1 MVMKMIFDTIVGIAT
16 LRGISALNVIRVSG
30 SDAIQLVNRLFVGK
44 DLDQQ
49 PSHTVSYGH
58 LIDDGVIIDEVLV
71 SIFREPKSF
80 TAENVVE
87 ISTHGG
93 YLIAEKVIEALIKL
107 GCRMAEPGEF
117 TKRAYL
123 NGRIDLTQAE
133 SIMDMVNAKTM
144 TQLQIANQGLNGQV
158 KELIN
163 DLQSDLLSLIAKIEV
178 NIDYPEY
185 DDAVVMT
192 NEIIIPETKTII
204 DKINQ
209 ILIKSDTGKVIR
221 EGIKTVIVGR
231 PNVGKSSLLNTLLRE
246 DKAIVTEISGT
257 TRDLIEGEL
266 NLGGILLKLIDTAG
280 IRTTDDIVEKIGIDR
295 AKKALS
301 EADLVLLVLDQSQ
314 KLTDADK
321 ELIELTSDKTRIIV
335 GNKTD
340 LGSLVDIQN
349 ENIIKVSAKN
359 KTGIDLLENEVKRL
373 FVDEVLIGNNE
384 TMLSNARHIG
394 KLKEANQNLKDALSS
409 AQINYPV
416 DMVEIDLRKAW
427 ESLGEI
433 TGESGTEI
441 LISTLFSKF
450 CLGK

>member
-1 MVMKMIFDTIVGIAT
+1 MLFDTIVGIAT

-30 SDAIQLVNRLFVGK
+30 NDAIHLVSELFDGK
-44 DLDQQ
+44 NLEDQ
-49 PSHTVSYGH
+49 PTHTVHYGH
-58 LIDDGVIIDEVLV
+58 IIDELVVLDEV
-71 SIFREPKSF
+71 LISIFREPRSF

-93 YLIAEKVIEALIKL
+93 FLIADKIVESLIKH

-133 SIMDMVNAKTM
+133 SIMDMVNAKTN
-144 TQLQIANQGLNGQV
+144 TQLQIANQGLSGQV
-158 KELIN
+158 KNLIFE
-163 DLQSDLLSLIAKIEV
+163 LQSDLLSLMAKIEV

-185 DDAVVMT
+185 DDAVTMT
-192 NEIIIPETKTII
+192 NAIIIPEASSLI
-204 DKINQ
+204 DKIDDV
-209 ILIKSDTGKVIR
+209 LLKSNTGKIIR
-221 EGIKTVIVGR
+221 EGIKTVIIGK

-246 DKAIVTEISGT
+246 EKAIVTEISGT

-280 IRTTDDIVEKIGIDR
+280 IRTTNDVVEKIGIDR

-314 KLTDADK
+314 SMTDADMD
-321 ELIELTSDKTRIIV
+321 LLELTKDKVRIIV
-335 GNKTD
+335 GNKHD
-340 LGSLVDIQN
+340 LGSSGDLDNVKMIR
-349 ENIIKVSAKN
+349 ISAKN
-359 KTGIDLLENEVKRL
+359 KTGIESLEAEVKRL
-373 FVDEVLIGNNE
+373 FIDEKLIGDQAII
-384 TMLSNARHIG
+384 LSNVRHIG
-394 KLKEANQNLKDALSS
+394 KLKEAKKALQDAIKGAKSEF
-409 AQINYPV
+409 PV
-416 DMVEIDLRKAW
+416 DMVEIDLRHAW
-427 ESLGEI
+427 DALGEI
-433 TGESGTEI
+433 TGENGTDA

>member
-1 MVMKMIFDTIVGIAT
+1 MIFDTIVGIAT
-16 LRGISALNVIRVSG
+16 LRGISALNVVRVSG
-30 SDAIQLVNRLFVGK
+30 SDAISLVNKLFVGK
-44 DLDQQ
+44 NLETQ
-49 PSHTVSYGH
+49 PTHTVSYGH
-58 LIDDGVIIDEVLV
+58 IVDDGVTIDEVLV

-93 YLIAEKVIEALIKL
+93 FLIAEKVIESLIKI

-144 TQLQIANQGLNGQV
+144 TQLQVANQGLSGEVRN
-158 KELIN
+158 LIN
-163 DLQSDLLSLIAKIEV
+163 LLQTDLLSLIAKIEV

-185 DDAVVMT
+185 DDAIVMT
-192 NEIIIPETKTII
+192 NEIIIPESTSLIQKI
-204 DKINQ
+204 DEV
-209 ILIKSDTGKVIR
+209 LVKSNTGKVIR
-221 EGIKTVIVGR
+221 EGIKTVIIGR

-246 DKAIVTEISGT
+246 EKAIVTEISGT

-280 IRTTDDIVEKIGIDR
+280 IRTTDDVVEKIGIDR
-295 AKKALS
+295 AKKAMS

-321 ELIELTSDKTRIIV
+321 ELLEITKHKTRIIV
-335 GNKTD
+335 GNKND
-340 LGSLVDIQN
+340 LGSSIDI
-349 ENIIKVSAKN
+349 ENQKMIPISAKN
-359 KTGIDLLENEVKRL
+359 KTGIDLLESEVKQL
-373 FVDEVLIGNNE
+373 FIDENLIGNNE
-384 TMLSNARHIG
+384 TMLSNTRHIG
-394 KLKEANQNLKDALSS
+394 KLKETKQSLIDAITSAKQNF
-409 AQINYPV
+409 PV
-416 DMVEIDLRKAW
+416 DMVEIDLRKSW

-433 TGESGTEI
+433 TGDFGTDA

>member
-1 MVMKMIFDTIVGIAT
+1 MLFDTIVGIAT

-30 SDAIQLVNRLFVGK
+30 TDAISIVNQLFKGK
-44 DLDQQ
+44 NLDKQ
-49 PSHTVSYGH
+49 PTHTVNYGR
-58 LIDDGVIIDEVLV
+58 LVDEGVVLDEVLV

-93 YLIAEKVIEALIKL
+93 FLIAEKVIEALVKR
-107 GCRMAEPGEF
+107 GCRIAEPGEF
-117 TKRAYL
+117 SKRAYL

-144 TQLQIANQGLNGQV
+144 TQLQVANQGLSGQV
-158 KELIN
+158 KSLVN
-163 DLQSDLLSLIAKIEV
+163 DLQAELLSVIAKIEV

-192 NEIIIPETKTII
+192 NEIIIPETKDII
-204 DKINQ
+204 AKIDQ
-209 ILIKSDTGKVIR
+209 VLIKSNTGKVIR
-221 EGIKTVIVGR
+221 EGIKTVIIGR

-266 NLGGILLKLIDTAG
+266 NLGGVLLKLIDTAG
-280 IRTTDDIVEKIGIDR
+280 IRSTDDVVEKIGIDR

-321 ELIELTSDKTRIIV
+321 ELLQLTADKTRVIV

-340 LGSLVDIQN
+340 LGSSIDIQN
-349 ENIIKVSAKN
+349 EKIIKISAKN
-359 KTGIDLLENEVKRL
+359 KTGIEQLENEVKRL
-373 FVDEVLIGNNE
+373 FVDETLIGNNE

-394 KLKEANQNLKDALSS
+394 KLKEAKQNLNDALSS

-427 ESLGEI
+427 EALGEI
-433 TGESGTEI
+433 TGDSGTDT

>member
-44 DLDQQ
+44 DLDKQ

-58 LIDDGVIIDEVLV
+58 LVDDGVILDEVLV

-144 TQLQIANQGLNGQV
+144 TQLQIANQGLSGQV
-158 KELIN
+158 RELIN

-185 DDAVVMT
+185 DDAIVMT
-192 NEIIIPETKTII
+192 NEIIIPETKSII
-204 DKINQ
+204 EKINQ

-221 EGIKTVIVGR
+221 EGIKTVIIGR

-314 KLTDADK
+314 KLTDEDK
-321 ELIELTSDKTRIIV
+321 ELIELTSEKTRIIV

-359 KTGIDLLENEVKRL
+359 KTGIDQLENEVKRL
-373 FVDEVLIGNNE
+373 FVDEVLIGKNE

-409 AQINYPV
+409 AQANYPV

-433 TGESGTEI
+433 TGESGTEM

>member
-301 EADLVLLVLDQSQ
+301 ESDLVLLVLDQSQ

>member
-1 MVMKMIFDTIVGIAT
+1 MVIDMIFDTIVGIAT
-16 LRGISALNVIRVSG
+16 LRGISALNVVRVSG
-30 SDAIQLVNRLFVGK
+30 SDAISIVNRIFVGK
-44 DLDQQ
+44 NLDNQ
-49 PSHTVSYGH
+49 PSHSVSYGH
-58 LIDDGVIIDEVLV
+58 LVDDGIILDEVLV
-71 SIFREPKSF
+71 AIFREPKSF

-93 YLIAEKVIEALIKL
+93 FLIPEKVIESLVKL
-107 GCRMAEPGEF
+107 GCRIAEPGEF

-144 TQLQIANQGLNGQV
+144 TQLQVANQGLNGQV
-158 KELIN
+158 KALVNE
-163 DLQSDLLSLIAKIEV
+163 LQSNLLTLIAKIEV

-185 DDAVVMT
+185 DDAIIMT
-192 NEIIIPETKTII
+192 NEIIIPETKSII
-204 DKINQ
+204 EKIDEV
-209 ILIKSDTGKVIR
+209 LIKSNTGKVIR

-246 DKAIVTEISGT
+246 EKAIVTEISGT

-280 IRTTDDIVEKIGIDR
+280 IRSTEDIVEKIGIDR
-295 AKKALS
+295 AKKAVS

-321 ELIELTSDKTRIIV
+321 ELLQLTSNKTRIIV

-340 LGSLVDIQN
+340 LGSLVDIHN
-349 ENIIKVSAKN
+349 ENIIKISAKN
-359 KTGIDLLENEVKRL
+359 KTGIDTLENEVKRL
-373 FVDEVLIGNNE
+373 FVDESLIGNNE
-384 TMLSNARHIG
+384 TMFSNARHIG
-394 KLKEANQNLKDALSS
+394 KLKEAKQSLTDALSS
-409 AQINYPV
+409 AYANFPV
-416 DMVEIDLRKAW
+416 DMVEIDLRKSW

-433 TGESGTEI
+433 TGESGTDT

>member
-44 DLDQQ
+44 DLDKQ

-58 LIDDGVIIDEVLV
+58 LVDDGVILDEVLV

-144 TQLQIANQGLNGQV
+144 TQLQIANQGLSGQV
-158 KELIN
+158 RELIN

-185 DDAVVMT
+185 DDAIVMT
-192 NEIIIPETKTII
+192 NEIIIPETKSII
-204 DKINQ
+204 EKINQ

-221 EGIKTVIVGR
+221 EGIKTVIIGR

-301 EADLVLLVLDQSQ
+301 EADLILLVLDQSQ
-314 KLTDADK
+314 KLTDEDK
-321 ELIELTSDKTRIIV
+321 ELIELTSEKTRIIV

-359 KTGIDLLENEVKRL
+359 NTGIDQLENEVKRL
-373 FVDEVLIGNNE
+373 FVDEVLIGKNE

-409 AQINYPV
+409 AQANYPV

-433 TGESGTEI
+433 TGESGTEM

>member
-1 MVMKMIFDTIVGIAT
+1 MLFDTIVGIAT
-16 LRGISALNVIRVSG
+16 LRGVSALNVVRVSG
-30 SDAIQLVNRLFVGK
+30 SDAIHIVGKLFAGK
-44 DLDQQ
+44 DLDLQ
-49 PSHTVSYGH
+49 STHSVSYGH
-58 LIDDGVIIDEVLV
+58 IVDEDTVLDEVLV

-93 YLIAEKVIEALIKL
+93 FLIADKIVESLIKN
-107 GCRMAEPGEF
+107 GCRLAEPGEF

-133 SIMDMVNAKTM
+133 SIMDMVNAKTT

-158 KELIN
+158 KSLIEEL
-163 DLQSDLLSLIAKIEV
+163 QTELLSLVAKIEV

-185 DDAVVMT
+185 DDAITMT
-192 NEIIIPETKTII
+192 NEIILPETSSLIEKI
-204 DKINQ
+204 DAV
-209 ILIKSDTGKVIR
+209 LIKSNTGKIIR
-221 EGIKTVIVGR
+221 EGVKTVIIGK

-246 DKAIVTEISGT
+246 EKAIVTEISGT

-280 IRTTDDIVEKIGIDR
+280 IRTTSDIVEKIGIDR

-314 KLTDADK
+314 SITDADK
-321 ELIELTSDKTRIIV
+321 DLLALTKDKTRIIV

-340 LGSLVDIQN
+340 LGSSIHLDDELMIR
-349 ENIIKVSAKN
+349 ISAKN
-359 KTGIDLLENEVKRL
+359 KTGIEELESEVKRL
-373 FVDEVLIGNNE
+373 FVDEKLIVGNE
-384 TMLSNARHIG
+384 IMLSNTRHIG
-394 KLKEANQNLKDALSS
+394 KLKEAREALKDAVL
-409 AQINYPV
+409 AAKKAFPV
-416 DMVEIDLRKAW
+416 DMVEIDLKRAW
-427 ESLGEI
+427 ECLGEI
-433 TGESGTEI
+433 TGEFGTDA
-441 LISTLFSKF
+441 LITTLFSKF

>member
-1 MVMKMIFDTIVGIAT
+1 MIFDTIVGIAT

-30 SDAIQLVNRLFVGK
+30 SEAIQLVNKLFNGK
-44 DLDQQ
+44 DLEEQ
-49 PSHTVSYGH
+49 PSHSVSYGH
-58 LIDDGVIIDEVLV
+58 IVDDGVIIDEVLV

-93 YLIAEKVIEALIKL
+93 YFIAEKVIESLIKV
-107 GCRMAEPGEF
+107 GCRIAEPGEF

-133 SIMDMVNAKTM
+133 SVMDMVNAKTM

-158 KELIN
+158 RILIN

-185 DDAVVMT
+185 DDAIVMT
-192 NEIIIPETKTII
+192 NEIIIPETNSLIQ
-204 DKINQ
+204 KIEDVLVKSNTGQ
-209 ILIKSDTGKVIR
+209 LIRD
-221 EGIKTVIVGR
+221 GIKTVIIGR

-246 DKAIVTEISGT
+246 EKAIVTEVSGT

-266 NLGGILLKLIDTAG
+266 NLGGILLRLIDTAG
-280 IRTTDDIVEKIGIDR
+280 IRTTEDIVEKIGIDR

-314 KLTDADK
+314 KLTEEDK
-321 ELIELTSDKTRIIV
+321 SLIELTKAKTRIIV
-335 GNKTD
+335 GNKND
-340 LGSLVDIQN
+340 LGSAVDLGS
-349 ENIIKVSAKN
+349 EKIIRISAKN
-359 KTGIDLLENEVKRL
+359 NIGIDLLETEVKQL
-373 FVDEVLIGNNE
+373 FIDEDLIGKNE
-384 TMLSNARHIG
+384 TMLSNTRHIG
-394 KLKEANQNLKDALSS
+394 KLKEAKQALVDALS
-409 AQINYPV
+409 AANKNFPV

-433 TGESGTEI
+433 TGDTGTDT
-441 LISTLFSKF
+441 LISTLFSRF

>member
-1 MVMKMIFDTIVGIAT
+1 MIFDTIVGIAT
-16 LRGISALNVIRVSG
+16 LRGVSALNVIRVSG
-30 SDAIQLVNRLFVGK
+30 SNAIQLVNQLFVGK
-44 DLDQQ
+44 DLEQQ
-49 PSHTVSYGH
+49 PTHSVSYGH
-58 LIDDGVIIDEVLV
+58 IVDDGVTIDEVLV
-71 SIFREPKSF
+71 AIFREPKSF
-80 TAENVVE
+80 TAENIVE

-93 YLIAEKVIEALIKL
+93 FLIAEKVMESLIKV

-158 KELIN
+158 RNLIN

-192 NEIIIPETKTII
+192 NEIIVPETKSLIG
-204 DKINQ
+204 KIEDV
-209 ILIKSDTGKVIR
+209 LVKSNTGKIIR
-221 EGIKTVIVGR
+221 EGIKTVIIGR

-246 DKAIVTEISGT
+246 EKAIVTEVSGT

-266 NLGGILLKLIDTAG
+266 NLGGILLRLIDTAG
-280 IRTTDDIVEKIGIDR
+280 IRTTDDLVEKIGIER

-321 ELIELTSDKTRIIV
+321 ELIELTKTKTRIIV
-335 GNKTD
+335 GNKND
-340 LGSLVDIQN
+340 LGSAVDLGS
-349 ENIIKVSAKN
+349 EKIIRISAKN
-359 KTGIDLLENEVKRL
+359 NIGIDLLETEVKQL
-373 FVDEVLIGNNE
+373 FVDESLIGNYNI
-384 TMLSNARHIG
+384 RY
-394 KLKEANQNLKDALSS
+394 NLF
-409 AQINYPV
+409 I
-416 DMVEIDLRKAW
+416 MVVTF
-427 ESLGEI
+427 
-433 TGESGTEI
+433 TGI
-441 LISTLFSKF
+441 IAIIVPFIQR
-450 CLGK
+450 

>member
-44 DLDQQ
+44 DLDKQ

-58 LIDDGVIIDEVLV
+58 LVDDGVILDEVLV

-144 TQLQIANQGLNGQV
+144 TQLQIANQGLSGQV
-158 KELIN
+158 RELIN

-185 DDAVVMT
+185 DDAIVMT
-192 NEIIIPETKTII
+192 NEIIIPETKSII
-204 DKINQ
+204 EKINQ

-221 EGIKTVIVGR
+221 EGIKTVIIGR

-321 ELIELTSDKTRIIV
+321 ELIELTSEKTRIIV

-359 KTGIDLLENEVKRL
+359 KTGIDQLENEVKRL
-373 FVDEVLIGNNE
+373 FVDEVLIGKNE

-409 AQINYPV
+409 AQANYPV

-433 TGESGTEI
+433 TGESGTEM